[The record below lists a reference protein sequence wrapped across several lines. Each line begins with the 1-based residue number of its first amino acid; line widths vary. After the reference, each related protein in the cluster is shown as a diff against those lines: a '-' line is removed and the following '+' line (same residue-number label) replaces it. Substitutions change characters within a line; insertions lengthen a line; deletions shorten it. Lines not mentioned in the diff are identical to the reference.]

1 MMIDWLQT
9 VDFTRPNFYIFD
21 ENIQANNVIG
31 MIIMLFI
38 VLFTSRENPALINS
52 QSYPALK
59 KLNP

>member
-52 QSYPALK
+52 
-59 KLNP
+59 